1 MPEAARDRKG
11 GSSTPRALQGSLA
24 RAPAYPLYI
33 LEGEKGEPTD
43 RLALERCLAC
53 IREKVLGPGA
63 SHGETEETW
72 NLTILSGER
81 VALAEILDAA
91 LTLPLFGGQR
101 LVIVRGV
108 SEISAAGDEAGQ
120 KVQVEGLRRMVGPEA
135 TAVVVLV
142 EPPLDGRLKVHK
154 ALRERACVVSCSSP
168 PPQEMPGWLVAEARD
183 KGLELASET
192 SRMLA
197 AIVGTD
203 TSKARQELEKLDLYL
218 GGGGGRRAVTPEDIS
233 AVVAGGAIA
242 DAWRLCDAVACLDE
256 AEALRI
262 ARELIDRGDEAIA
275 LIGALAFRLRQMI
288 QAAELHERRVPIP
301 SILGEVRAW
310 GGTRS
315 AIEKHLRRYDPKGV
329 PKGLC
334 ELYRADRSCKSGSEP
349 REVLLSAVSRII
361 RTATGQP
368 RMVPRSL

>member
-81 VALAEILDAA
+81 VALAEILEAA
-91 LTLPLFGGQR
+91 LALPLFGGQR
-101 LVIVRGV
+101 LGIVRGV
-108 SEISAAGDEAGQ
+108 SEISAAGDETGQ

-168 PPQEMPGWLVAEARD
+168 PPQVMPGWLAAEARHN
-183 KGLELASET
+183 GPELPSET
-192 SRMLA
+192 SR
-197 AIVGTD
+197 
-203 TSKARQELEKLDLYL
+203 
-218 GGGGGRRAVTPEDIS
+218 
-233 AVVAGGAIA
+233 
-242 DAWRLCDAVACLDE
+242 
-256 AEALRI
+256 
-262 ARELIDRGDEAIA
+262 
-275 LIGALAFRLRQMI
+275 I

-315 AIEKHLRRYDPKGV
+315 AIEKHVRRYDPKGV

-349 REVLLSAVSRII
+349 REVLLSAISRII